1 MPATNNQMSG
11 QGIQTDIVFFPKPQA
26 TVSQVKSLDDVNL
39 VMKAIPLTPSLKEP
53 KFTCNRGK
61 SSMESKETT
70 QGFILFDKGK
80 VGAPYPLKFPM

>member
-1 MPATNNQMSG
+1 MSG

-39 VMKAIPLTPSLKEP
+39 VMKPIPLTPSLKEEP
-53 KFTCNRGK
+53 KFIYNRGE

-70 QGFILFDKGK
+70 QGFVLFDKGK
-80 VGAPYPLKFPM
+80 VGAPHPLKFPM